1 MIRQLIPMLERTPE
15 NYKVTIL
22 RLIDS
27 DPEKIN
33 FNHVIKAFY
42 MVSILSCLDLHKIF
56 LRKIILFRQLTYVS
70 LQQKKFGL
78 MEVWILSYFY

>member
-1 MIRQLIPMLERTPE
+1 MVPMLQRTPE
-15 NYKVTIL
+15 NYKVSIF

-42 MVSILSCLDLHKIF
+42 MVSSD
-56 LRKIILFRQLTYVS
+56 TYEDKWQS
-70 LQQKKFGL
+70 RTYGNF
-78 MEVWILSYFY
+78 SRT

>member
-1 MIRQLIPMLERTPE
+1 MLLALWMLFFRRQMVPMLQRTPE
-15 NYKVTIL
+15 NYKVSIF

-42 MVSILSCLDLHKIF
+42 MVSSD
-56 LRKIILFRQLTYVS
+56 TYED
-70 LQQKKFGL
+70 K
-78 MEVWILSYFY
+78 